1 MSFGQ
6 QLLDAFADHG
16 DRVAMVSGREQ
27 ITYAQALTQVGHLA
41 ANLRASGLR
50 PGDRVGLAMVDNID
64 VVLSVM
70 ACWKI
75 AATPVVIDFRVPRSQ
90 RARHARDFGLA
101 VTFENRAMPGDDVYP
116 NAIFQ
121 GDWRLHSRVAD
132 QPQSPV
138 DCSNPAFLIL
148 SSGTTGD
155 PKAYTQS
162 HAALAGRVVARRGL
176 VEGTAK
182 RFLTPMALSY
192 SAMRHQVFGYLL
204 YGGVVRFFP
213 QLFTPSE
220 LIEALLS
227 FHASA
232 TALAPSV
239 IARMVRETGERQQHL
254 LPELAVLYSVGGP
267 ARGEDKIAAYR
278 YISSG
283 YRISYSSSLTG
294 IISSLSGLDILAK
307 PESAGRPVAD
317 VRIEIVDADGRLLP
331 QGERGMIRAW
341 TPTMASA
348 VLMPGNRLFMDPAV
362 MGPDWG
368 IPGDIGFLDADGFV
382 TIVDREADMIVRGG
396 VNVAPQELEKLI
408 RTHPKVRDV
417 AVAGFPDET
426 MGQEIAVFI
435 VSEQGTIEEFQAF
448 LRANIAPDRRPRE
461 IRLVG
466 SLPYSDN
473 GKLLRRQL
481 VETLAARK

>member
-1 MSFGQ
+1 MSFGRQ
-6 QLLDAFADHG
+6 ILEAFSAHG
-16 DRVAMVSGREQ
+16 DKVAMVSDRSQ
-27 ITYAQALTQVGHLA
+27 ITYAQALIQIGHLT
-41 ANLRASGLR
+41 ANFSASGIG
-50 PGDRVGLAMVDNID
+50 PGDRIGLAMVDNID
-64 VVLSVM
+64 VVLSIL
-70 ACWKI
+70 ACWKNS
-75 AATPVVIDFRVPRSQ
+75 ATPVVIDFRTPRSQ
-90 RARHARDFGLA
+90 RARQARDFGLKM
-101 VTFENRAMPGDDVYP
+101 VFESRAMPGDEIYP
-116 NAIFQ
+116 NALFDA
-121 GDWRLHSRVAD
+121 GWKSVSTPEFNAGTPMDDA
-132 QPQSPV
+132 
-138 DCSNPAFLIL
+138 NPAFLIF

-162 HAALAGRVVARRGL
+162 HEALARRVAARRSV

-192 SAMRHQVFGYLL
+192 SAMRHQIFGYLL
-204 YGGVVRFFP
+204 YGGVVRFFAP
-213 QLFTPSE
+213 LFTPSE

-227 FHASA
+227 FQASG

-239 IARMVRETGERQQHL
+239 IARMVKETGERTTHL
-254 LPELAVLYSVGGP
+254 LPKLSVLYSVGGP

-278 YISSG
+278 YLSPG

-307 PESAGRPVAD
+307 PESAGRPVAG
-317 VRIEIVDADGRLLP
+317 VQIEIIGADGRVLQ
-331 QGERGMIRAW
+331 QGERGLIKAR

-348 VLMPGNRLFMDPAV
+348 VLMPGNRLFVDPQI
-362 MGPDWG
+362 MGSDWG

-396 VNVAPQELEKLI
+396 VSVAPQELEKLI
-408 RTHPKVRDV
+408 RTHPKVQDV
-417 AVAGFPDET
+417 AVAGFADET
-426 MGQEIAVFI
+426 LGQEIAVFI
-435 VSEQGTIEEFQAF
+435 VSQQGTVEEFQAF

-461 IRLVG
+461 IRLVA

-481 VETLAARK
+481 VETLAGR